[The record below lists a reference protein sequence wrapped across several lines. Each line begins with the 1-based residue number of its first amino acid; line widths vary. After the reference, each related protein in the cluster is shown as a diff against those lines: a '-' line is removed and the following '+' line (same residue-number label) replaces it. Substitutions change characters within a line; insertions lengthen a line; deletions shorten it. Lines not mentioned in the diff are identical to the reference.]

1 MRANAILVCS
11 FLLTSVINL
20 MAGTYRELHAF
31 DFNDYA
37 NTPFAGVVFDQ
48 AGNLYGV
55 AAYGLDY
62 DEGTIFELIPSPGGW
77 IYQAR
82 FEFFHGF
89 PYEYDDLGSAP
100 VGGLAIDEANNV
112 YATNSQNGGQ
122 GGCGTVF
129 SLATET
135 VIHYFSGPDGCDP
148 ESNLTYFNGRLWG
161 TTKTGGL
168 QGKGTVFSLETA
180 GGGSFQSVSFL
191 GATGR
196 QPSGG
201 INAWG
206 YGVTYAGGGV
216 GKGNIYK
223 LDTHQGLINK
233 RNFGPKWAAGYAP
246 VGDLLAVYVGGVRT
260 MYGTTSAGGIHG
272 GGTVY
277 RLTEIEP
284 NSDRWRLTVLFA
296 FSKGGPKGWSP
307 RAGLVMDAGGNLYGT
322 TFRGGNTGSD
332 CGTVFKLS
340 PTKWGA
346 WTRTILHSFN
356 GKFDADNPEPEG
368 CHPTSGVV
376 LDRAGNLYGTTSE
389 GGPLMG
395 GVVYQIVP

>member
-1 MRANAILVCS
+1 MRAKAILLCA
-11 FLLTSVINL
+11 FLLTSASTL
-20 MAGTYRELHAF
+20 LAGTYKELHAF
-31 DFNDYA
+31 NFNDYA

-48 AGNLYGV
+48 TGNLYGV

-62 DEGTIFELIPSPGGW
+62 NEGTIFELSPSPSGW
-77 IYQAR
+77 IYQSR
-82 FEFFHGF
+82 FEFLNGY
-89 PYEYDDLGSAP
+89 PREYDDYGSAP
-100 VGGLAIDEANNV
+100 IGGLAIDEANNV
-112 YATNSQNGGQ
+112 YATNSHKGGPD
-122 GGCGTVF
+122 GCGTVF
-129 SLATET
+129 SLSTAT
-135 VIHYFSGPDGCDP
+135 VIHDFSGSDGCNP

-161 TTKTGGL
+161 TTKS
-168 QGKGTVFSLETA
+168 GTVFSLDTT
-180 GGGSFQSVSFL
+180 GGSFHSDSFL
-191 GATGR
+191 GRTGR

-223 LDTHQGLINK
+223 LDPQRGLINK
-233 RNFGPKWAAGYAP
+233 HSFGPEWVAGYAP

-260 MYGTTSAGGIHG
+260 MYGTTSAGGARG
-272 GGTVY
+272 GGAVY

-296 FSKGGPKGWSP
+296 FSQGGPKGWSP
-307 RAGLVMDAGGNLYGT
+307 RAGLVIDADGNLYGT

-346 WTRTILHSFN
+346 WTRTVLHSFD
-356 GKFDADNPEPEG
+356 GRYDAHPEPEG

-376 LDRAGNLYGTTSE
+376 LDSAGNLYGTTSE
-389 GGPLMG
+389 GGPGMG
-395 GVVYQIVP
+395 GVVYQIIP

>member
-1 MRANAILVCS
+1 MRRKAILLCT
-11 FLLTSVINL
+11 FLLTSAL
-20 MAGTYRELHAF
+20 TLLAGTYKELHAF
-31 DFNDYA
+31 DFNGYA
-37 NTPFAGVVFDQ
+37 NTPFGGLVFDQ

-62 DEGTIFELIPSPGGW
+62 TDGTIFELSPSPSGW
-77 IYQAR
+77 IYQTR
-82 FEFFHGF
+82 FEFLSGY
-89 PYEYDDLGSAP
+89 PGYYDDFGSEP
-100 VGGLAIDEANNV
+100 VGGLAIDEAHNV
-112 YATNSQNGGQ
+112 YATTSSNGQ

-129 SLATET
+129 SLSTVT
-135 VIHYFSGPDGCDP
+135 VIHYFSGSDGCDP

-161 TTKTGGL
+161 TTKSGGL
-168 QGKGTVFSLETA
+168 QDKGTVFSLDTT
-180 GGGSFQSVSFL
+180 GGAFHSDSFF
-191 GATGR
+191 GTTGR

-223 LDTHQGLINK
+223 LDPQQGPIDK
-233 RNFGPKWAAGYAP
+233 HSFGPKWTAGYAP

-260 MYGTTSAGGIHG
+260 MYGTTSAGGAHG

-296 FSKGGPKGWSP
+296 FSQGGPKGWAP
-307 RAGLVMDAGGNLYGT
+307 RAGLVMDANGNLYGT
-322 TFRGGNTGSD
+322 TFRGGITGSD

-340 PTKWGA
+340 PTKWSA
-346 WTRTILHSFN
+346 WTRNVLHSFDGTFN
-356 GKFDADNPEPEG
+356 ANHPEPEG

-376 LDRAGNLYGTTSE
+376 LDSAGNLYGTTSE

-395 GVVYQIVP
+395 GVVYQIIP